1 MPTLDPSELNVVLA
15 VFGGFIIL
23 YGVISV
29 KIKDAW
35 YLGEALP
42 AVVLGVCLGPLAA
55 KFLDSERWGSA
66 VPGQTNDITLVRTA
80 FANSPLPTMV
90 PRAYWGL
97 MRVMIG
103 IQLVMAG
110 YQLPAKYQKTKW
122 KDMLVLMLPVMTIMW
137 LATTICILATIPKV
151 TLLGAMVI
159 GSCVTSTDPVL
170 SQAVAKGP
178 FSDKFV
184 RRSLR
189 EIISSEAGANDGFGF
204 PFLMLSGKYHVSIGL
219 YLMRHADGKEAL
231 HTGDST
237 LHAVVRAL
245 LPRAGD
251 VGRQGGGVGIALQN
265 WFLETWLYFV
275 LMSIAYGVIFGTLI
289 RYALKFSVK
298 RKWIDSESYVLVP
311 TAIGLFMMG
320 TSGAIGTDDLLS
332 CFVAGSALNWDGEFL
347 AEAQK
352 RHDEVNASIDV
363 LLNFGGFMY
372 LGTIIP
378 WSEFNSDITGISPGR
393 LFGLGALVLLFRRI
407 PAVLMTYKLMPN
419 TIKDWKEAFFMGYF
433 GPIGVGAAFYVEH
446 ARHLFPKLAEAEAV
460 GDKEVVD
467 VLRAMGPVVY
477 WLALFS
483 IVVHGLSIPILSA
496 IYSYMGVK
504 PIQEDA
510 VQLRRRSVRVPPPA
524 NAVEGDRDTFIAF
537 NRFSRPN
544 LSTESLSHM
553 GDDDSI
559 ADEKVRYPD
568 LESGLQEAKQ
578 NAQMSPRRSFNI
590 PRLTA
595 PRSLSRPRTSTSQVQ
610 WDRPHV
616 TRD

>member
-1 MPTLDPSELNVVLA
+1 MPTLDPSELNIVLA
-15 VFGGFIIL
+15 VFGAFIIL
-23 YGVISV
+23 FGILSV
-29 KIKDAW
+29 KIKNVW

-42 AVVLGVCLGPLAA
+42 AVVLGICLGPLAA

-66 VPGQTNDITLVRTA
+66 VEGQTNEITLGV
-80 FANSPLPTMV
+80 
-90 PRAYWGL
+90 

-110 YQLPAKYQKTKW
+110 YQLPAKYQKNRW
-122 KDMLVLMLPVMTIMW
+122 KDMLVLMIPIMTLMW

-159 GSCVTSTDPVL
+159 ASCVTSTDPVL

-189 EIISSEAGANDGFGF
+189 EIVSSEAGANDGFGF
-204 PFLMLSGKYHVSIGL
+204 PFLMLAT
-219 YLMRHADGKEAL
+219 YLMRHAEGSGVPA
-231 HTGDST
+231 GDST
-237 LHAVVRAL
+237 VQTVARAL

-251 VGRQGGGVGIALQN
+251 VARQGGGVGIALQN

-275 LMSIAYGVIFGTLI
+275 LMSIAYGVIVGTLI
-289 RYALKFSVK
+289 RFALKYSVRK
-298 RKWIDSESYVLVP
+298 KWIDSESYVLVP
-311 TAIGLFMMG
+311 TAIGLFLMG

-332 CFVAGSALNWDGEFL
+332 CFVAGSALNWDGEYL

-363 LLNFGGFMY
+363 LLNFGGFIY

-393 LFGLGALVLLFRRI
+393 LFGLGALVLAFRRI
-407 PAVLMTYKLMPN
+407 PAVLLTYKLMPN
-419 TIKDWKEAFFMGYF
+419 TIKDWKEALFMGYF

-446 ARHLFPKLAEAEAV
+446 ARHLFPKITEAA
-460 GDKEVVD
+460 GDNEVTD
-467 VLRAMGPVVY
+467 MLRAIGPVVY

-483 IVVHGLSIPILSA
+483 IIVHGLSIPTLNL
-496 IYSYMGVK
+496 IYEYMGVQ

-510 VQLRRRSVRVPPPA
+510 VAVRRRSVRVPPPS
-524 NAVEGDRDTFIAF
+524 NAVEGDRETFIAF

-544 LSTESLSHM
+544 LSAESLSHLR
-553 GDDDSI
+553 DDDSSI
-559 ADEKVRYPD
+559 TDEKIRYPD
-568 LESGLQEAKQ
+568 LESGLEQAKQ
-578 NAQMSPRRSFNI
+578 NAQLSPKRSFNI
-590 PRLTA
+590 PRLSP
-595 PRSLSRPRTSTSQVQ
+595 PRSLSRPRTSASQVK
-610 WDRPHV
+610 WDQSHV
-616 TRD
+616 MQD